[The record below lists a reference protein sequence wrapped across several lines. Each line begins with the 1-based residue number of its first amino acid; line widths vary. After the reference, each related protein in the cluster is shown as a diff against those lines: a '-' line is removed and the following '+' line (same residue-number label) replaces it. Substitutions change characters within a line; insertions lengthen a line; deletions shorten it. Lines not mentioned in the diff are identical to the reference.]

1 MTKINHIFWGLEAS
15 FESIKSNKLRS
26 FLTTLGVI
34 FGVAS
39 VITMMAVGK
48 GTQKEILNQIEVIG
62 AKNIIIEPVEKN
74 EKQQNEKNSDYNS
87 VSSKKLNLYDV
98 ASFKKIVQTI
108 SLISPYSSN
117 LSDIIYEGR
126 NTKGIIAGVNNDYF
140 KIFNLSIKGN
150 LFNKQHTTFANPVC
164 LIAHELQKKL
174 FYDRNPLGQYIKV
187 NNIWYKIIGVVNNFN
202 VKQISDINI
211 DFLKNKNTVY
221 VPIKTYELRNNK
233 NLLSYSDKSKKSKN
247 ETNKQSLFNKNL
259 INKIFIQVK
268 EIKDLY
274 FTNKLIGRII
284 NRKYNDKNFNIIIPL
299 KILKQHEKTKRLF
312 SIVLGIIAGISLLVG
327 GIGIMNIMLASV
339 YERINEIGIRMAVGA
354 GKIDIIS
361 QFVLEAIL
369 ICSIGGV
376 IGIILGIIMTKAV
389 TYFTGITTVITLY
402 SIIISFSI
410 SVLVGIFF
418 GYSPAKRA
426 ANQNPV
432 LSLRHE

>member
-1 MTKINHIFWGLEAS
+1 MTKYNNIFWGLEAP

-48 GTQKEILNQIEVIG
+48 GTQKEILEQIVVIG
-62 AKNIIIEPVEKN
+62 AKNIIIEPIEKN
-74 EKQQNEKNSDYNS
+74 ENQQNKKESDYNS
-87 VSSKKLNLYDV
+87 ASSNKLNLNDI
-98 ASFKKIVQTI
+98 ASFKNIVHTI

-140 KIFNLSIKGN
+140 KIFNLSIKGK
-150 LFNKQHTTFANPVC
+150 LFNKQHTTYANPVC

-174 FYDRNPLGQYIKV
+174 FYDRNPLGRYIKV
-187 NNIWYKIIGVVNNFN
+187 NNIWYKIIGIVDNSNFN
-202 VKQISDINI
+202 HVSDINI

-233 NLLSYSDKSKKSKN
+233 NLLSFSDKSKKSKN
-247 ETNKQSLFNKNL
+247 ETNKQLFFNKNH
-259 INKIFIQVK
+259 INKIFIQVN
-268 EIKDLY
+268 EINDLY
-274 FTNKLIGRII
+274 FTSKLISRII
-284 NRKYNDKNFNIIIPL
+284 NRKYNGKNFNIIVPL
-299 KILKQHEKTKRLF
+299 EILKQHEKTKRLF

-354 GKIDIIS
+354 NKIDIIS
-361 QFVLEAIL
+361 QFVIEATL
-369 ICSIGGV
+369 ICSVGG
-376 IGIILGIIMTKAV
+376 ITGIILGVIMAKSITF
-389 TYFTGITTVITLY
+389 FTGITTVITLY

-410 SVLVGIFF
+410 SILVGIFF
-418 GYSPAKRA
+418 GYSPAKKA
-426 ANQNPV
+426 AKQNPV

>member
-1 MTKINHIFWGLEAS
+1 MTKFNHIFWGLEAS

-48 GTQKEILNQIEVIG
+48 GTQKKILNQIEVIG
-62 AKNIIIEPVEKN
+62 AKNIIIEPIEKN
-74 EKQQNEKNSDYNS
+74 EKQQNKKISDYNS
-87 VSSKKLNLYDV
+87 VSSNKLNLHDV
-98 ASFKKIVQTI
+98 ASFKNIVHTI

-150 LFNKQHTTFANPVC
+150 LFNIQHTTYANPVC
-164 LIAHELQKKL
+164 LIARELQKKL
-174 FYDRNPLGQYIKV
+174 FYDKNPLGKYIKV
-187 NNIWYKIIGVVNNFN
+187 NNIWYKIIGIVDNSNFN
-202 VKQISDINI
+202 QVSDINI

-233 NLLSYSDKSKKSKN
+233 NLLTFYDKSKKSLS
-247 ETNKQSLFNKNL
+247 ETDKQMFFNKNL
-259 INKIFIQVK
+259 VDKIFIQVK

-274 FTNKLIGRII
+274 FTGKLVSKII
-284 NRKYNDKNFNIIIPL
+284 DRKYNNKNFNIIIPL
-299 KILKQHEKTKRLF
+299 EILKQHEKTKRLF

-339 YERINEIGIRMAVGA
+339 YERIKEIGIRMAVGA
-354 GKIDIIS
+354 NKIDIIS
-361 QFVLEAIL
+361 QFVLEATL
-369 ICSIGGV
+369 ICSAGG
-376 IGIILGIIMTKAV
+376 ISGIILGVILAKAI
-389 TYFTGITTVITLY
+389 TYFTEITTVITLY

-410 SVLVGIFF
+410 SILVGIFF

-426 ANQNPV
+426 AKQNPV